1 MADPLADVVRL
12 TPVPRIGD
20 LFIDARGDGRAMR
33 VSLHPDR
40 AIAVVSLWSSSTCRA
55 SFQLPLEDAARLAE
69 LLSPPGAAAEAFEPF
84 EPFEAFEAFEA
95 DHPYPGLADTLHTTG
110 SIVPPGLSQAS

>member
-69 LLSPPGAAAEAFEPF
+69 LLSPAGAAIDAA
-84 EPFEAFEAFEA
+84 ADADAEAFEA
-95 DHPYPGLADTLHTTG
+95 DHPYPGLADTLHITG

>member
-1 MADPLADVVRL
+1 MADVVRL

-20 LFIDARGDGRAMR
+20 LFLDARGDGRIMR

-40 AIAVVSLWSSSTCRA
+40 KLAVVSLWSANTCRA
-55 SFQLPLEDAARLAE
+55 SFQLPLEDATRLAE
-69 LLSPPGAAAEAFEPF
+69 LLNPAGAATDPADA
-84 EPFEAFEAFEA
+84 ADAFEA

>member
-20 LFIDARGDGRAMR
+20 LFIDARGDERTMR

-40 AIAVVSLWSSSTCRA
+40 DIAVVSLWSANTCRA
-55 SFQLPLEDAARLAE
+55 SFQLPLEDAGRLAQ
-69 LLSPPGAAAEAFEPF
+69 LLSPTEAPDA
-84 EPFEAFEAFEA
+84 PDAG
-95 DHPYPGLADTLHTTG
+95 HPYPGLADDADTLHTTG

>member
-12 TPVPRIGD
+12 APVPRIGD

-69 LLSPPGAAAEAFEPF
+69 LLRPVDTATTTDAP
-84 EPFEAFEAFEA
+84 EA

>member
-69 LLSPPGAAAEAFEPF
+69 LLSPAADTVADV
-84 EPFEAFEAFEA
+84 FEA

>member
-12 TPVPRIGD
+12 APVPRIGD
-20 LFIDARGDGRAMR
+20 LFIDARGDGRSMR

-69 LLSPPGAAAEAFEPF
+69 LLRPTDAATDA
-84 EPFEAFEAFEA
+84 A
-95 DHPYPGLADTLHTTG
+95 DALEGDHAYPGLADTLHTTG

>member
-33 VSLHPDR
+33 VSLHPER

-69 LLSPPGAAAEAFEPF
+69 LLSPADAATDADAS
-84 EPFEAFEAFEA
+84 EA

-110 SIVPPGLSQAS
+110 SIVPPGLPQAS